1 MAHTKA
7 QRAVRGNRDGNPKF
21 LGIKLYG
28 GQKAIPGNI
37 IVRQRGS
44 KIRSGDGTITGR
56 DFTIQSVKEGIV
68 TFYQR
73 QGKKYVAVRSDSA

>member
-7 QRAVRGNRDGNPKF
+7 QRAVRGNRDGNPKY

-28 GQKAIPGNI
+28 GQAAVPGNI

-44 KIRSGDGTITGR
+44 KIRSGDGTMR
-56 DFTIQSVKEGIV
+56 AKDFTIHAMIEGVV
-68 TFYQR
+68 TYYQR
-73 QGKKYVAVRSDSA
+73 LGKKYVAVRKQT